1 MDDIDNKFER
11 MDNKDIFNTSAD
23 VLVVSANPMPKPAA
37 ECLEFLVYQKAG
49 FDKMC
54 EARKEIGRKD
64 YGELFETDAF
74 ELKRFKKIYHV
85 VMPRFHDACFYDDTM
100 ILADCYRKAIKL
112 AVRKNM
118 SSIVFPLLGSNSMYL
133 SAEFAYDIARTAI
146 NQTLSDLKKD
156 ITVTLVLKNSR
167 FLSDLNDLDQLNA
180 SEIENEINDEIER
193 RAKIYGDYVREFIPP
208 DLEEKYYRMRMKK
221 ELDEQ
226 RLMLN
231 ITNKIKSERD
241 EYLAKNSQKT
251 EENYYTDEFM
261 NILNNWCSNS
271 NNNTPTKLL
280 SEALNVTDRTINN
293 YRSGQKLPTKREKV
307 IALAL
312 AMRLSR
318 EERIRFIIV
327 GTKDFTYPKN
337 INEKILENVVQ
348 EQETTEYCK
357 NLTPAGY
364 ITHLDDILQKS
375 DKIGKSFFYEESD
388 PQEKKKDSKIR

>member
-1 MDDIDNKFER
+1 MNDMFIR
-11 MDNKDIFNTSAD
+11 MDNEDIFNTSAD

-49 FDKMC
+49 FEKMC
-54 EARKEIGRKD
+54 EARKNIGRKD

-74 ELKRFKKIYHV
+74 ELKQFKKIYHV

-241 EYLAKNSQKT
+241 KYLAKNSQKT
-251 EENYYTDEFM
+251 EEDYYTSEFM
-261 NILNNWCSNS
+261 RILNNWCKKNK
-271 NNNTPTKLL
+271 TPTKLL
-280 SEALNVTDRTINN
+280 SEALNVADKTINN
-293 YRSGQKLPTKREKV
+293 YRNGKKLPRRKRV
-307 IALAL
+307 ITLAL

-327 GTKDFTYPKN
+327 GTKDFTYPKTK
-337 INEKILENVVQ
+337 NEIILENVVQ
-348 EQETTEYCK
+348 EQKTIKDCK
-357 NLTPAGY
+357 ELTPAGY
-364 ITHLDDILQKS
+364 IKHLDDILQKS

-388 PQEKKKDSKIR
+388 TQERKKDPKIR